1 MPKHLPDTTTIK
13 GTGVA
18 LVTPFDKT
26 GKIDFKGLSNVLTH
40 TSKHVDYFV
49 VMGTTAE
56 SVTLNKEERIQVLD
70 YVKKNNTENLPI
82 IYGMGGNNTAQILED
97 IRNTNLEGVF
107 AILSVCPYYN
117 KPSQR
122 GLRHHFTEI
131 ADNSPVPIVL
141 YNVPG
146 RTSCNL
152 TAETTLY
159 LANHPNIIGT
169 KEASGNLEQVMNI
182 IIDKPEDFVVVSGDD
197 LLTLPMLS
205 IGAEGVISVLANA
218 YPLYFK
224 QMIEAFHSGEMGKAQ
239 EQLYKY
245 LKLNPLMY
253 EESNP
258 VGVKQLLYELGICE
272 YHVRPPLFEAS
283 DELKSK
289 IGKLIK

>member
-1 MPKHLPDTTTIK
+1 MPKHSPDTTTIK

-26 GKIDFKGLSNVLTH
+26 GNIDFKGLSNVLTH
-40 TSKHVDYFV
+40 TSKYVDYFV

-56 SVTLNKEERIQVLD
+56 SVTLNKEERIQVLNF
-70 YVKKNNTENLPI
+70 VKENNPEGLPI

-97 IRNTNLEGVF
+97 IKHTNLEGVF
-107 AILSVCPYYN
+107 ALLSVCPYYN

-131 ADNSPVPIVL
+131 ANNSPIPIVL

-152 TAETTLY
+152 TAETTLF
-159 LANHPNIIGT
+159 LANHENIIGT

-182 IIDKPEDFVVVSGDD
+182 LLDKPEDFVVVSGDD

-218 YPLYFK
+218 YPHYFSE
-224 QMIEAFHSGEMGKAQ
+224 MIAAFNSGNMAKAR
-239 EQLYKY
+239 EQLYKF

-258 VGVKQLLYELGICE
+258 VGVKQLLSELGICE
-272 YHVRPPLFEAS
+272 HFVRSPLYEAS

-289 IGKLIK
+289 ISKLIK